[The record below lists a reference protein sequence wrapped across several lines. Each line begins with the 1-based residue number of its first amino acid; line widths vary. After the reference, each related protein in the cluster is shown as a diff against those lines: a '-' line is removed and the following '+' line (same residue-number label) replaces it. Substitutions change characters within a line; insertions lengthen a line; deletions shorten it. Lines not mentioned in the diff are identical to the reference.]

1 MLLESV
7 EYTRPATVEEALDAL
22 ASNDGAAPLAGGQ
35 SLINVLKNRVA
46 SVALLVDISRLGE
59 LRRVEARSDGSLE
72 IGACATYDEIDRSA
86 DVRRG
91 HAILADVAGRIEDQQ
106 IRNRG
111 TIGGNCCL
119 SDPTNNLPPLLMAL
133 GATMNVQGGAG
144 VREVPA
150 GEFFHGYF
158 STAVEHGELLRS
170 ITVPALEPDAGAG
183 YNSLTIAGDSKAIV
197 RASGYVRGNGTIE
210 DARVVLSVV
219 GPRPVRHAGM
229 EERLRGRPATAET
242 VDAASEAVGE
252 GDDLSPPTDA
262 HATAD
267 YRRRMAR
274 VVARRAVNEAMAR
287 GGDGRE

>member
-7 EYTRPATVEEALDAL
+7 EYTRPATVEEALEAL
-22 ASNDGAAPLAGGQ
+22 ASDDGAAPLAGGQ

-46 SVALLVDISRLGE
+46 SVALLVDISRLEE
-59 LRRVEARSDGSLE
+59 LRGVEARPDGSLE
-72 IGACATYDEIDRSA
+72 IGAGVTYDELDRSA
-86 DVRRG
+86 DVRKG

-133 GATMNVQGGAG
+133 GATMNIQGRQG

-150 GEFFHGYF
+150 DEFFHGYF
-158 STAVEHGELLRS
+158 ATAVEQGEILRS
-170 ITVPALEPDAGAG
+170 ITVPALGPHAGAG
-183 YNSLTIAGDSKAIV
+183 HSSLMIGGDSKAIV
-197 RASGYVRGNGTIE
+197 RASAYLRGDGTID

-219 GPRPVRHAGM
+219 GPRPIRHPGM
-229 EERLRGRPATAET
+229 EERLRGQPATAET
-242 VDAASEAVGE
+242 VTRASEAVGE
-252 GDDLSPPTDA
+252 GDGLEPPTDS
-262 HATAD
+262 HGTAD

-274 VVARRAVNEAMAR
+274 VVARRAAHEAMAR
-287 GGDGRE
+287 GGEGGE

>member
-287 GGDGRE
+287 GGRWT